1 MSTLLF
7 PPKST
12 FSLRGGEGGEFLKL
26 WARDMTLVWMIW
38 LAESKGFG
46 WETWSWVA
54 ELEEP
59 KLDCFSVGS
68 SKISFLLSLDRGLI
82 PGDWA
87 IPSFS
92 AYPGLPLW
100 AWGVNGSWGSF
111 WSSFSW
117 SDTCF
122 CVNQVGVS
130 WITCHWRGTSL
141 QSHVG
146 RERGH
151 WGQRQGE
158 VLYFVRGES
167 EWLFCWATRS
177 ASLRKI
183 F

>member
-26 WARDMTLVWMIW
+26 WA
-38 LAESKGFG
+38 
-46 WETWSWVA
+46 WVA

-100 AWGVNGSWGSF
+100 AWGVNGS
-111 WSSFSW
+111 
-117 SDTCF
+117 
-122 CVNQVGVS
+122 
-130 WITCHWRGTSL
+130 
-141 QSHVG
+141 
-146 RERGH
+146 
-151 WGQRQGE
+151 
-158 VLYFVRGES
+158 
-167 EWLFCWATRS
+167 
-177 ASLRKI
+177 
-183 F
+183 